1 MGPKS
6 REEWREG
13 GWRSDVVREEIPCIV
28 RSTRERTPSI
38 ANKASLGHSQSGNRR
53 KAQWSMAGNVGD
65 EPHQI
70 PLGKSMDAMEHQYC
84 HLLENA
90 LFDWESAK
98 VGQMTTHRITS
109 PHPQY
114 EPGSSILHLPE
125 LVEELAGQAMEERV
139 SIVNARW
146 SKSFYK
152 AFGSLGTETVVPT
165 YSTPNIFA
173 LPLLQS
179 SA

>member
-1 MGPKS
+1 MDGDSSLCSSLWTKYKISIFSMGPKS

-70 PLGKSMDAMEHQYC
+70 PLGKSMDAITPVLPPSGECVVWLGVSKGRPDDYAQNHVSS
-84 HLLENA
+84 
-90 LFDWESAK
+90 SA
-98 VGQMTTHRITS
+98 VR
-109 PHPQY
+109 
-114 EPGSSILHLPE
+114 
-125 LVEELAGQAMEERV
+125 AGQ
-139 SIVNARW
+139 
-146 SKSFYK
+146 
-152 AFGSLGTETVVPT
+152 
-165 YSTPNIFA
+165 
-173 LPLLQS
+173 QH
-179 SA
+179 SAPSGAGWGACWAGHGRES

>member
-1 MGPKS
+1 
-6 REEWREG
+6 
-13 GWRSDVVREEIPCIV
+13 
-28 RSTRERTPSI
+28 
-38 ANKASLGHSQSGNRR
+38 
-53 KAQWSMAGNVGD
+53 
-65 EPHQI
+65 
-70 PLGKSMDAMEHQYC
+70 
-84 HLLENA
+84 
-90 LFDWESAK
+90 
-98 VGQMTTHRITS
+98 MTTHRITS